1 MPALSDSAVSPSA
14 LHDAA
19 PAADII
25 AHNAQQAAQE
35 LGLTADQRACLRM
48 PERELTL
55 KVPFRLRDG
64 SLRVVRGY
72 RVQHS
77 TVRGPAKGGIR
88 YHPEVSLGEVGA
100 LAEAMSYK
108 TAIAGLPFG
117 GAKGGVA
124 IDPTGL
130 AAGECER
137 LTRKFVERLAPLIGP
152 HVDVPAPDA
161 GTSAETMAWFMDEYG
176 RHAPQSAAVVTGKPV
191 ACGGAVGRD
200 EATGRGVMV
209 LTRLAAADCELD
221 LSEARIVV
229 QGMGNVGGNAA
240 RLLADAG
247 ARIVGVA
254 DASACLYASE
264 GVDVRAVRAHIA
276 RTGVLDGY
284 RQPGLSRVPADRFMG
299 LECDVLI
306 PAALGGVI
314 HAGNAAD
321 VKARLIVEGANLPTT
336 PAADEIL
343 AQRGVTVVPDLVA
356 NAGGVTVSYFEWRQ
370 NLCQQTLS
378 IGETRAELSRILRNA
393 YESVRRTAREL
404 NTSLR
409 TGAYALGMQ
418 RILDAAAREDGMA
431 PTTGRAANDA
441 G

>member
-1 MPALSDSAVSPSA
+1 MPVLSDLTAVPAASN
-14 LHDAA
+14 AA
-19 PAADII
+19 PAHDII
-25 AHNAQQAAQE
+25 ARNAEQAAQQ
-35 LGLTADQRACLRM
+35 LGLTPGEHARLRI

-88 YHPEVSLGEVGA
+88 YHPDVSLGEVGA

-108 TAIAGLPFG
+108 TAIVGVPFG

-130 AAGECER
+130 DTGECER

-161 GTSAETMAWFMDEYG
+161 GTNAETMAWFVDEYG
-176 RHAPQSAAVVTGKPV
+176 RHAHRSDAVVTGKPL
-191 ACGGAVGRD
+191 ACGGAAGRD
-200 EATGRGVMV
+200 EATGRGVTV
-209 LTRLAAADCELD
+209 IAQRAAADCGLD

-229 QGMGNVGGNAA
+229 QGMGNVGGHAA

-254 DASACLYASE
+254 DASACFYARD
-264 GVDVRAVRAHIA
+264 GIDIAAAQAHIA
-276 RTGVLDGY
+276 RSGQLDGY
-284 RQPGLSRVPADRFMG
+284 CQPGLDHVHPAHFIG
-299 LECDVLI
+299 LDCDVLI

-321 VKARLIVEGANLPTT
+321 VKAQLIVEGANLPTT

-343 AQRGVTVVPDLVA
+343 TRRGITVVPDIVA

-370 NLCQQTLS
+370 NLSQQPLSIQQTRS
-378 IGETRAELSRILRNA
+378 ELARILQDA
-393 YESVRRTAREL
+393 YTSVKEMAERL
-404 NTSLR
+404 DTSLR
-409 TGAYALGMQ
+409 TAAYALGMQ
-418 RILDAAAREDGMA
+418 RILDAAVDDDEWLV
-431 PTTGRAANDA
+431 TGPAAN
-441 G
+441 GVG

>member
-1 MPALSDSAVSPSA
+1 MPVSSDPT
-14 LHDAA
+14 AA
-19 PAADII
+19 PAASLAAPAHDII
-25 AHNAQQAAQE
+25 ARNAEQAAQQ
-35 LGLTADQRACLRM
+35 LGLTPEEHARLRI
-48 PERELTL
+48 PERKLTL

-88 YHPEVSLGEVGA
+88 YHPDVSLGEVGA

-108 TAIAGLPFG
+108 TAIVGLPFG

-130 AAGECER
+130 DAGECER

-161 GTSAETMAWFMDEYG
+161 GTNAETMAWFVDEYG
-176 RHAPQSAAVVTGKPV
+176 RHARRSEAVVTGKPV
-191 ACGGAVGRD
+191 ACGGAAGRD

-209 LTRLAAADCELD
+209 VAEQAAADCGLD
-221 LSEARIVV
+221 LSEARVVV
-229 QGMGNVGGNAA
+229 QGMGNVGGHAA
-240 RLLADAG
+240 RLLAAAG

-254 DASACLYASE
+254 DASASFYA
-264 GVDVRAVRAHIA
+264 GDGIDVAAAQTHIA
-276 RTGVLDGY
+276 RTGRLDGY
-284 RQPGLSRVPADRFMG
+284 HQPGLGRVAPDEFIG

-314 HAGNAAD
+314 HAGNAAE
-321 VKARLIVEGANLPTT
+321 VTAELIVEGANLPTT

-343 AQRGVTVVPDLVA
+343 HRRGITVVPDIVA

-370 NLCQQTLS
+370 NLRQQPLT
-378 IGETRAELSRILRNA
+378 IEETRSELSRILQSTYRA
-393 YESVRRTAREL
+393 VREMAEAL

-409 TGAYALGMQ
+409 TAAYALGMQ
-418 RILDAAAREDGMA
+418 RIMEASASAESDLPVRD
-431 PTTGRAANDA
+431 RAASGVD
-441 G
+441 

>member
-1 MPALSDSAVSPSA
+1 MPVLSDPTAVPAAST
-14 LHDAA
+14 AA
-19 PAADII
+19 PAHDII
-25 AHNAQQAAQE
+25 ARNAEQAAQQ
-35 LGLTADQRACLRM
+35 LGLTPDEHARLRI

-88 YHPEVSLGEVGA
+88 YHPDVSLGEVGA

-108 TAIAGLPFG
+108 TAMVGLPFG

-130 AAGECER
+130 DAGECER

-161 GTSAETMAWFMDEYG
+161 GTNAETMAWFVDEYG
-176 RHAPQSAAVVTGKPV
+176 RHAHRSDAVVTGKPL
-191 ACGGAVGRD
+191 ACGGAAGRD
-200 EATGRGVMV
+200 EATGRGVTV
-209 LTRLAAADCELD
+209 IAQRAAADCGLD

-229 QGMGNVGGNAA
+229 QGMGNVGGHAA

-254 DASACLYASE
+254 DASACFHARYGIDIA
-264 GVDVRAVRAHIA
+264 AAQAHIA
-276 RTGVLDGY
+276 RSGQLDGY
-284 RQPGLSRVPADRFMG
+284 CQPGLNRVHPAHFIG
-299 LECDVLI
+299 LDCDVLI

-321 VKARLIVEGANLPTT
+321 VKAQLIVEGANLPTT

-343 AQRGVTVVPDLVA
+343 TRRGITVVPDIVA

-370 NLCQQTLS
+370 NLSQQPLSIQQTRS
-378 IGETRAELSRILRNA
+378 ELARILQDA
-393 YESVRRTAREL
+393 YTSVKEMAERL
-404 NTSLR
+404 DTSLR
-409 TGAYALGMQ
+409 TAAYALGMQ
-418 RILDAAAREDGMA
+418 RILDAAVDDDEWLA
-431 PTTGRAANDA
+431 TGPAAN
-441 G
+441 GVG